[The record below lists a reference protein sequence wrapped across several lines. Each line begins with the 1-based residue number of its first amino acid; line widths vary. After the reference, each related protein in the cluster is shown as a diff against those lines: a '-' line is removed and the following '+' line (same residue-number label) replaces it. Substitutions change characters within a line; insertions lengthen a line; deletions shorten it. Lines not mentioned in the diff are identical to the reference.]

1 MIYEISFHKKFAKFV
16 GVILYKSK
24 YDRNQKN
31 ICIFTKFPSIVGV
44 HYFPQTKLILTAI
57 YVHCTVLPNLQ
68 FCCQFSRKFCLIHF
82 CTKNILE

>member
-31 ICIFTKFPSIVGV
+31 ICIFTKFSSTVGV

-57 YVHCTVLPNLQ
+57 HVQY
-68 FCCQFSRKFCLIHF
+68 CQIFSSAVNFRESFV
-82 CTKNILE
+82 

>member
-57 YVHCTVLPNLQ
+57 YVQ
-68 FCCQFSRKFCLIHF
+68 YCQIFSSAVNFRESFV
-82 CTKNILE
+82 